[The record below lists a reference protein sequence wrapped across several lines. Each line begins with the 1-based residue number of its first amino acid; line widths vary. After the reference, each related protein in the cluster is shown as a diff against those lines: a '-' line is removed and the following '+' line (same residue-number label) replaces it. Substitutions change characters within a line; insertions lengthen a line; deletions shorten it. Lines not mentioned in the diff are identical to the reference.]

1 MIELSLLTLE
11 LQAAIHREVCRIK
24 ADHQF
29 SSDILYLEDLA
40 KLMGKPVKHLWNLRN
55 RGMMPPIPITK
66 VGDRDAYWV
75 VHVAM
80 WLMRI
85 SETSPQLASSL
96 NSTLNPSGRKLA
108 IIKGKQSAASDAS
121 ELKKPK
127 IRSQRGEVSL
137 AKAAII
143 ERGLKIL
150 AERQASNKRR

>member
-24 ADHQF
+24 TEHQF
-29 SSDILYLEDLA
+29 SSDILYLDDLA

-85 SETSPQLASSL
+85 SEASPQLASSL
-96 NSTLNPSGRKLA
+96 NSPLNASGRKLA
-108 IIKGKQSAASDAS
+108 IKGNQSAASDAP

>member
-40 KLMGKPVKHLWNLRN
+40 KLMGKSVKHLWNLRS

-80 WLMRI
+80 WLMRT
-85 SETSPQLASSL
+85 SEASPQLASSL
-96 NSTLNPSGRKLA
+96 NSTMNTSDSKLT
-108 IIKGKQSAASDAS
+108 IKGKQSVASDAP

-150 AERQASNKRR
+150 AERQSSNKRR